1 MFTGTINLHIQSL
14 GKLSKSI
21 ISVDRLKRL
30 SFETPVIFKICGS
43 ISTQTFNFS
52 LSPYYEAGLIK
63 SISIESYYDDLGFG
77 SLNGK
82 QFAKCDKSSEYKT
95 CHGIAQY
102 STIKIDD
109 LKTNNTLTLYSKD
122 MNKSTPTC
130 KTSDID
136 GTQAIAKIT
145 IEYTN

>member
-63 SISIESYYDDLGFG
+63 SISIESYYDD
-77 SLNGK
+77 
-82 QFAKCDKSSEYKT
+82 
-95 CHGIAQY
+95 
-102 STIKIDD
+102 
-109 LKTNNTLTLYSKD
+109 
-122 MNKSTPTC
+122 
-130 KTSDID
+130 
-136 GTQAIAKIT
+136 
-145 IEYTN
+145 